1 MVPAVRMWILLERCR
16 RALIHPLDLEI
27 SRRGLAPARRVPENV
42 PDHVARGHH
51 PVLGIS
57 KINAILPEIQRN
69 PEYLSSLFS
78 SFSPSL
84 FEIFSNLPALD

>member
-1 MVPAVRMWILLERCR
+1 VTGHIVDVIHHPAGYPANKDFAEFVF
-16 RALIHPLDLEI
+16 EI
-27 SRRGLAPARRVPENV
+27 SRWEKGEKAELRL
-42 PDHVARGHH
+42 
-51 PVLGIS
+51 IS

-78 SFSPSL
+78 SLFSSFSPSL